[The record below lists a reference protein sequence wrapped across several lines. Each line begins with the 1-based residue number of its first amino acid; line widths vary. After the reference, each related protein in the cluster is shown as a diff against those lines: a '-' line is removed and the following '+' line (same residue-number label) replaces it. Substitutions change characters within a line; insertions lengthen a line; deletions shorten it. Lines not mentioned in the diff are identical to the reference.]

1 MQPNCK
7 WLKVWFTLA
16 LFASLALSQPLYVQS
31 RFSTYYA
38 PETVEDIQDIEG
50 ETNGLNLGS
59 YLRLLHLLHHL
70 RELVRRG
77 PSPAERNFQIRVRK
91 TDPNLPALMSSQRLT
106 PQM

>member
-38 PETVEDIQDIEG
+38 SATETVEDNEG
-50 ETNGLNLGS
+50 ETDDNLSLGS

-70 RELVRRG
+70 RELVRRD

>member
-31 RFSTYYA
+31 RFSTY
-38 PETVEDIQDIEG
+38 PTETIEDIEG
-50 ETNGLNLGS
+50 ETDVSSLSLGS
-59 YLRLLHLLHHL
+59 YLRLLHLLRPW
-70 RELVRRG
+70 RELVRRD

-91 TDPNLPALMSSQRLT
+91 TDPNLPDLMSSPRLT